1 LQALWPAKCRPPH
14 REEAGSHFYLY
25 EVIVAL
31 KNQYPVLSYL
41 FILPAFLLV
50 VLFLLVPMVQNVY
63 YSFFDWDGISKP
75 VFIGMQNFTTF
86 FKDSNFLTSFLNT
99 LIWVAATLLF
109 PVFGGLLIAVF
120 IRGLKLEVLYKS
132 IFFIPLTI
140 SSVSTGAIWSYMLS
154 RDLGVINMCLSL
166 FGPEVKISWLTGVPL
181 NTFAMIMAWTWQ
193 QLGTNMVMFL
203 MGLTTMPRD
212 PIEASIIDGAS
223 KWQTFIHVTFP
234 MLRPISTVV
243 ITMAVVNSF
252 KTFDIIY
259 VITRG
264 GPYRSSET
272 LAVTMF
278 RETFT
283 NFKMGYGAAIAV
295 LLSII
300 VIAVSASYIRG
311 MTKKDQLY
319 Y

>member
-1 LQALWPAKCRPPH
+1 M
-14 REEAGSHFYLY
+14 
-25 EVIVAL
+25 VI
-31 KNQYPVLSYL
+31 
-41 FILPAFLLV
+41 LLV
-50 VLFLLVPMVQNVY
+50 LPMAQNLY
-63 YSFFDWDGISKP
+63 YSFFSWDGISLP
-75 VFIGMQNFTTF
+75 VFTGFSNYLEF
-86 FKDSNFLTSFLNT
+86 FRDSNFLISFANT
-99 LIWVAATLLF
+99 LIWVASTLIL

-120 IRGLKLEVLYKS
+120 IKGMKLEVLYKS

-140 SSVSTGAIWSYMLS
+140 SFVSTGAIWSYMLS

-166 FGPEVKISWLTGVPL
+166 LGKKAKIAWLTTVPL
-181 NTFAMIMAWTWQ
+181 NSFAMIIAWTWQ

-203 MGLTTMPRD
+203 MGLTTIPRD
-212 PIEASIIDGAS
+212 PVEASIIDGAS
-223 KWQTFIHVTFP
+223 KWQTFRNVTVP
-234 MLRPISTVV
+234 MLRPITTVV
-243 ITMAVVNSF
+243 VTMAAVNSF

-295 LLSII
+295 LLSVI
-300 VIAVSASYIRG
+300 VIGVSASYIRS
-311 MTKKDQLY
+311 MASKDQLY